1 MHRNKKQE
9 ISALAGK
16 ALTLWSKAEEKFV
29 SAEYQV
35 KIACALE
42 AESYYLQVC
51 EKMISQ
57 KRKNV
62 EYISC
67 SLLHECIIAIPVIAL
82 SLVLMSP
89 SESLSTA
96 HINKKSTGS
105 VRNVNPFL
113 YAMH

>member
-35 KIACALE
+35 KVAYALE

-57 KRKNV
+57 KRKNA
-62 EYISC
+62 EYMSC